1 MRQNMVSRRT
11 PVSQAPAAK
20 PAAGRMKKSLKQ
32 PGFMRFLLHRSGLNL
47 FYRVLFNIRIKQI
60 INHDEHGGG

>member
-20 PAAGRMKKSLKQ
+20 HAAGRM
-32 PGFMRFLLHRSGLNL
+32 
-47 FYRVLFNIRIKQI
+47 
-60 INHDEHGGG
+60 